1 MPQPDVT
8 VIVLA
13 AGAGTRMRSA
23 TPKVMHPIA
32 GRPLVWHALAAAA
45 GITPTHLVAV
55 LGHGR
60 EQVTG
65 FLATATDL
73 PPVISGVQEQQ
84 LGTGHAAACGLD
96 ALRARIGTVSG
107 TVIVTSGDTP
117 LLRAETLEL
126 LARTHA
132 DAGNAVTVL
141 TATVADPTGYGRI
154 VREAD
159 GTVSRIVEHR
169 DADDE
174 QRAIREINS
183 SVYAF
188 DAAVLVDTLPR
199 VGTSN
204 SQGEQYL
211 TDVLALA
218 RADGHRVGAVI
229 ADDAM
234 ETEGVN
240 DRAQLAALARVL
252 NDRIV
257 RRHQL
262 AGVTILDPVST
273 WIDAD
278 VTIGADSV
286 LEPGV
291 QLKAGTS
298 IGRDCRIGPDT
309 TLSGCTLGDDVA
321 ITRSHCIDA
330 RVGDGADVGPF
341 AYLRPQTVLHH
352 GAHVGAHVEI
362 KKSTIGPG
370 AKVPHLTY
378 LGDAE
383 VGAGSNI
390 GAGVITANYDGVHKF
405 PTVIGEHVFVGT
417 NSTLVAPV
425 TLADGSYVAAGS
437 TVTQD
442 VAAGDLAVA
451 RGRQHHSRGWV
462 LRRRADSR
470 YADAA
475 RRAGAG
481 NGAEQPAGQPDGA
494 DDKDSPA

>member
-1 MPQPDVT
+1 MPHPDVT

-13 AGAGTRMRSA
+13 AGAGTRMRSNL
-23 TPKVMHPIA
+23 PKVMHPIA

-45 GITPTHLVAV
+45 GLAPTQLVAV

-60 EQVTG
+60 DQVSE
-65 FLATATDL
+65 FLAGADDL
-73 PPVISGVQEQQ
+73 PAVITTVQEQQ
-84 LGTGHAAACGLD
+84 LGTGHAAACGLR
-96 ALRARIGTVSG
+96 ALPAAPEG
-107 TVIVTSGDTP
+107 IVLVTYGDVP
-117 LLRAETLEL
+117 LLRTETLQL
-126 LARTHA
+126 LVEGHRSSA
-132 DAGNAVTVL
+132 NAVTVL
-141 TATVADPTGYGRI
+141 TAHVTDPTGYGRI
-154 VREAD
+154 IRDPD
-159 GTVSRIVEHR
+159 GTVTSIVEHR
-169 DADDE
+169 DADDR
-174 QRAIREINS
+174 QREITEINS
-183 SVYAF
+183 GIYVF
-188 DAAVLVDTLPR
+188 DAAVLNDALPR

-211 TDVLALA
+211 TDVVSLASG
-218 RADGHRVGAVI
+218 DGHQVGAQI
-229 ADDAM
+229 ADDAV

-240 DRAQLAALARVL
+240 DRTQLAALARVL

-262 AGVTILDPVST
+262 AGVTILDPIST

-298 IGRDCRIGPDT
+298 IGQDCRIGPDS
-309 TLSGCTLGDDVA
+309 TLSGCTLGDDVT

-352 GAHVGAHVEI
+352 GAHIGAHVEI
-362 KKSTIGPG
+362 KKSTVGPG

-462 LRRRADSR
+462 LRRRSDSR